1 MITNQLLHLD
11 SITSGIPSGSVVNSL
26 PAMQETWV
34 QSLGWEDPLEE
45 GMATHSS
52 TLAWRIPW
60 TEELAS
66 YSPQGFTESDM
77 TEATKQQQRQY
88 HLKVDYPNIL
98 KKESWAP
105 KNLCFW
111 NVVLEK
117 TLANPLDCKEI
128 QPVHPKENQSW
139 IFIGRTDAE
148 AEASILWPPNAKNWL
163 IWKDPNAGK
172 DWRQKEKG
180 ITEDEMVRWHDQL
193 NGHEF
198 EQAPEVGD
206 GQGSLEWCRPWGH
219 KNLDTTEWRNWSSK
233 FSKLTLFCSHFP
245 RKGKCSN
252 NVSQRGLIWRDLL
265 KEIIVTEHIRK
276 DYLQLLYLFSL
287 PMKVTVLRNIN
298 QFKLVLS

>member
-1 MITNQLLHLD
+1 MWLLTNDYIWIVSPQ
-11 SITSGIPSGSVVNSL
+11 GIPSGSVVNSL

-34 QSLGWEDPLEE
+34 QTLGWEDPLEE

-52 TLAWRIPW
+52 TLAWIILW

-77 TEATKQQQRQY
+77 TEATKQQQEQY
-88 HLKVDYPNIL
+88 HLKVDYPNIF
-98 KKESWAP
+98 KNESWAP

-111 NVVLEK
+111 TVVLEK
-117 TLANPLDCKEI
+117 TLASPLDCKEI
-128 QPVHPKENQSW
+128 QPVHLKENQSW

-148 AEASILWPPNAKNWL
+148 AEAPILWPPNAKNWF
-163 IWKDPNAGK
+163 IWKDPDAGK
-172 DWRQKEKG
+172 DWRQETG
-180 ITEDEMVRWHDQL
+180 MTEGEMVGWHHQL

-206 GQGSLEWCRPWGH
+206 GQGSLEWCSPWGH
-219 KNLDTTEWRNWSSK
+219 KDSDTAEWQNWSSK
-233 FSKLTLFCSHFP
+233 FNKLTLFCSHFP
-245 RKGKCSN
+245 RKGKHSN
-252 NVSQRGLIWRDLL
+252 HVSQWGLIWRDLL

-276 DYLQLLYLFSL
+276 DYLWLLYLFSL